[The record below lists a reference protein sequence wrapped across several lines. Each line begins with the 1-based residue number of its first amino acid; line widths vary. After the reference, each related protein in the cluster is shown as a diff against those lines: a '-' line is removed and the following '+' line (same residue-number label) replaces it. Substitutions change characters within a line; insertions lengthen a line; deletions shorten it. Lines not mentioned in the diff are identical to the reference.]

1 MSFQILHVDDDP
13 HIRDIVDLSLGLDST
28 YTVTSCGSADEAL
41 ATASERPPDLIL
53 CDVMMPGMD
62 GMAMLTR
69 LRENATTAKIL
80 VIFMTA
86 RSQTADLEQLKA
98 LGAAVITKPFDPM
111 KLADTVRGH
120 LQSAKFVAAGDGF
133 VERMRADATL
143 LSTSR
148 EALRRDPTSPVELEL
163 VQSCVHRLAGA
174 AGVFGFDSVSYASS
188 ILEEAIIE
196 RRAGR
201 GAPGGVET
209 SFDALM
215 KCVEREIADLG
226 SGREIVTWQGAT
238 VDFAEPRQGAPRL
251 VISDDDPAV
260 VKLLAGRLKS
270 MGFEVQTAIN
280 GIQALITARRNQAD
294 ILIVDVNMPG
304 LSGLDVSA
312 RLLDPHCKP
321 LEVVV
326 MTGSANP
333 ETIERCESLG
343 AFYVRKGPEFWSGVA
358 SALVEI
364 VPDMAE
370 KINGL
375 AMPPMGADVRARP
388 RVLIVDDDRDVEIF
402 YSSRLRKLGVDT
414 LYASDGMQGYRM
426 ACKDRPSAIISD
438 CFMQNGDAHYLL
450 SRLRTTPGMENI
462 PVFVISGPRLDPLT
476 EQKLGREICGRP
488 GAARIFR
495 KSFDTDEL
503 FGALQAVCGFEVNL
517 TSGSAPVEP

>member
-1 MSFQILHVDDDP
+1 MSFQILHVDDDR

-28 YTVTSCGSADEAL
+28 YTVISCGSADEAL

-62 GMAMLTR
+62 GMTMLAR
-69 LRENATTAKIL
+69 LRENATTAKIP

-86 RSQTADLEQLKA
+86 RSQAADLEQLKA

-120 LQSAKFVAAGDGF
+120 LQSAKFVAASDGF

-148 EALRRDPTSPVELEL
+148 ETLRRDPTSLVELEL
-163 VQSCVHRLAGA
+163 VQSCAHRLAGT
-174 AGVFGFDSVSYASS
+174 AGVFGFEAVSNAAS
-188 ILEEAIIE
+188 ILDETIIAQ
-196 RRAGR
+196 RAGL
-201 GAPGGVET
+201 GASGGVES

-215 KCVEREIADLG
+215 KCLEREIADLG
-226 SGREIVTWQGAT
+226 GARELVTLQGNT
-238 VDFAEPRQGAPRL
+238 VGFSEPRQGALRL

-260 VKLLAGRLKS
+260 VKLLASRLKS

-280 GIQALITARRNQAD
+280 GIQALITARRNHAD

-304 LSGLDVSA
+304 ISGLDVSA

-321 LEVVV
+321 IEVVV

-343 AFYVRKGPEFWSGVA
+343 AFYLRKGPEFWSGLA
-358 SALVEI
+358 SALIEI
-364 VPDMAE
+364 APNMAE
-370 KINGL
+370 KINEL
-375 AMPPMGADVRARP
+375 AMLPIGAEVRTRP
-388 RVLIVDDDRDVEIF
+388 RVLIVDDDRDVEVF

-414 LYASDGMQGYRM
+414 LYAADGVQGYRI

-450 SRLRTTPGMENI
+450 SRLRITPGMENI
-462 PVFVISGPRLDPLT
+462 PVFVISGQRLDLLT
-476 EQKLGREICGRP
+476 EQKLAREICGRP

-495 KSFDTDEL
+495 KSFNTDEL
-503 FGALQAVCGFEVNL
+503 FGALQEVCGFEVNL
-517 TSGSAPVEP
+517 TSSPAPVQH